1 MQKSTSKNINK
12 NKKMSRDWLNLFYD
26 IQERTVFHIKWLS
39 EHPDSVDTYEAAYM
53 KLFLIAEF
61 SLLSCGVDG
70 PLDGLHDRINEAHDY
85 DEADQNV
92 EKSCK
97 PTHDWVKRAC
107 MATSKYIIEMMDTK
121 DMEPELRKVLAG
133 WSPARKFVQ

>member
-1 MQKSTSKNINK
+1 MQKNTSKNINK
-12 NKKMSRDWLNLFYD
+12 NKKMSRDWLDLFAD
-26 IQERTVFHIKWLS
+26 IQERTNFHLQWFI

-70 PLDGLHDRINEAHDY
+70 PLDGLHDRINDAHDA

-92 EKSCK
+92 TKASK
-97 PTHDWVKRAC
+97 PTPDWVRRAC
-107 MATSKYIIEMMDTK
+107 SATAKYIVEMMDSK